1 MGQLGQ
7 WLCGKV
13 WRITHYGPWS
23 GFMYYNP
30 DNLYEEDTPYPPPQD
45 AENNSVWL
53 SPGNHHNKDRA
64 FLFPVYVMP
73 WIKMATTEKKWLPE
87 AITPWKR
94 QNSIGEFLCTIHKYG
109 ILNGVKWN
117 SLVYMYITMHSY

>member
-1 MGQLGQ
+1 
-7 WLCGKV
+7 
-13 WRITHYGPWS
+13 
-23 GFMYYNP
+23 
-30 DNLYEEDTPYPPPQD
+30 
-45 AENNSVWL
+45 VWL

-117 SLVYMYITMHSY
+117 SLVYMYITLCVLRWWIGGVFFIEVVRVIIHKAWPWTIVGNSSYFSTQSLSQLAHPSPFSI